1 MISMFVEEKTV
12 QIANFF
18 FLLNR
23 RNRIQSSK
31 KCSEKKRNFL
41 FKQFISRSRVK
52 TVDFTRWTQPVML
65 ISLLHIVVSRREQV
79 TVFLLVLR
87 SEVELLERL

>member
-41 FKQFISRSRVK
+41 FKQFISRSRGK
-52 TVDFTRWTQPVML
+52 TVDLTRTNSPLDEDTTCNVD
-65 ISLLHIVVSRREQV
+65 
-79 TVFLLVLR
+79 FLAPH
-87 SEVELLERL
+87 SC